1 MTDYTNVTYNSYLE
15 YASEY
20 YGLLHDKICQENR
33 LSNMINSKLILTE
46 NSTFEQKTKKL
57 TALYEAKLGDKIKV
71 TWQKF
76 VDFVSNIFAKFMESI
91 TNILASY
98 KTYLEKYKDII
109 LNKAS
114 RIDPIST
121 DGHYNIGVDR
131 CVKVVI
137 PQFEYNDTFKKAL
150 TSDNDEEALKLIIK
164 DAFKYDK
171 GKTMAE
177 NLKEY
182 FTGMDKGKFNGKF
195 DDLNRRDIYNFCYN
209 TTNIKTVCDKD
220 LNRLK
225 SSTNAIQAL
234 LTKELPAEAQ
244 NEAYNILSEADGAQ
258 TTKTLGGGRT
268 QQTTTPQNNDGKP
281 KRATPP
287 KNTATGTTTQ
297 NNEDNQ
303 KNMSGGVS
311 VTNSNPV
318 QNSVD
323 GKDPD
328 EAKYGAQ
335 NKAAKDAGE
344 TQKTIETMINKWI
357 EVCRTVITAKCTAQE
372 KIANG
377 YMSLIRAHVRSYVG
391 TKDNVNDNKNA
402 PEATN
407 YGKNGNT
414 NQNNDNA
421 QK

>member
-1 MTDYTNVTYNSYLE
+1 MADYTNITYNSYLE

-20 YGLLHDKICQENR
+20 YGLLHDKIYQENR

-164 DAFKYDK
+164 DAFIYDE
-171 GKTMAE
+171 GKTIDE

-182 FTGMDKGKFNGKF
+182 FSGIDKGKFNGKF

-234 LTKELPAEAQ
+234 LTKELPQEAQ
-244 NEAYNILSEADGAQ
+244 NEAYNILSEADG
-258 TTKTLGGGRT
+258 T
-268 QQTTTPQNNDGKP
+268 QTTTQQNNDGKP

-287 KNTATGTTTQ
+287 KNTTTNNNQ
-297 NNEDNQ
+297 NEDKQ
-303 KNMSGGVS
+303 KNMSGGVT
-311 VTNSNPV
+311 VTNSNPI

-323 GKDPD
+323 DKDPD
-328 EAKYGAQ
+328 KAKYGQQ
-335 NKAAKDAGE
+335 NTNAKDAGE
-344 TQKTIETMINKWI
+344 TQKSIEKMINKWI

-407 YGKNGNT
+407 YGNNGNT
-414 NQNNDNA
+414 NQNNDNNN

>member
-71 TWQKF
+71 NWQKF

-91 TNILASY
+91 TNILVSY

-137 PQFEYNDTFKKAL
+137 PQFEYNDTFKNAL

-234 LTKELPAEAQ
+234 LTKELPQEAQ
-244 NEAYNILSEADGAQ
+244 NEAYNILSEADGTQ

-268 QQTTTPQNNDGKP
+268 QQTTTQQNNDGKP

-287 KNTATGTTTQ
+287 KNTTTNNNQ
-297 NNEDNQ
+297 NEDKQ
-303 KNMSGGVS
+303 KNMSGGVT
-311 VTNSNPV
+311 VTNSNPI

-323 GKDPD
+323 DKDPD
-328 EAKYGAQ
+328 KAKYGQQ
-335 NKAAKDAGE
+335 NTNAKDAGE
-344 TQKTIETMINKWI
+344 TQKSIETMINKWI